1 VYPRGVHPAP
11 FQRIE
16 GRISLTT
23 RACFLRQQHLGL
35 GKMIKFFH
43 VDKSFGSEHTAL
55 MDVSLT
61 IERGEFVFIT
71 GPSGAGKTT
80 LLKIIF
86 CAEMPTSGYVLVNG
100 RNLNRIKDKELALLR
115 RRTGMVFQ
123 DFKLLSK
130 RTVFEN
136 VALALE
142 IMGAPF
148 STIRKRVHQAL
159 KYLDLGGKEGYY
171 PPQLS
176 GGEQQRVA
184 IARAIINNPLI
195 LLADEPTGNLDQDL
209 TVEIMALLKQIHIR
223 GTTVIVATHNQAL
236 LKGTRRRVIT
246 LTKGRMVQ

>member
-1 VYPRGVHPAP
+1 MDFDTCSFWALFFRKQ
-11 FQRIE
+11 F
-16 GRISLTT
+16 
-23 RACFLRQQHLGL
+23 LGL
-35 GKMIKFFH
+35 GEMIQFFH
-43 VDKSFGSEHTAL
+43 VYKSFGSEIPAL
-55 MDVSLT
+55 IDVSLT
-61 IERGEFVFIT
+61 IEKGEFVFVT

-86 CAEMPTSGYVLVNG
+86 CAERPTSGHVLVNG
-100 RNLNRIKDKELALLR
+100 RNLNRIKDKELSLLR

-123 DFKLLSK
+123 DFKLLPN

-159 KYLDLGGKEGYY
+159 RYLDLGGKEDYY

-184 IARAIINNPLI
+184 IARAIINSPLI

-209 TVEIMALLKQIHIR
+209 TVEIMALLKRIHIR
-223 GTTVIVATHNQAL
+223 GTTVIVATHSQEL
-236 LKGTRRRVIT
+236 LKGTRRRVVT
-246 LTKGRMVQ
+246 LNKGRAV

>member
-1 VYPRGVHPAP
+1 
-11 FQRIE
+11 
-16 GRISLTT
+16 
-23 RACFLRQQHLGL
+23 
-35 GKMIKFFH
+35 MIQLFH
-43 VDKSFGSEHTAL
+43 VYKSFGSENPAL
-55 MDVSLT
+55 IDVSLT
-61 IERGEFVFIT
+61 IEKGEFVFIT

-80 LLKIIF
+80 LLKIIL
-86 CAEMPTSGYVLVNG
+86 CAERPTSGHALVNG
-100 RNLNRIKDKELALLR
+100 RNLTRIKDKELALLR

-123 DFKLLSK
+123 DFKLLPN

-142 IMGAPF
+142 IMGVPF

-159 KYLDLGGKEGYY
+159 KHLDLGGKEGYF

-184 IARAIINNPLI
+184 IARAIINSPLI

-209 TVEIMALLKQIHIR
+209 SIEIMALLKQIHIR

-236 LKGTRRRVIT
+236 LKDTSRRVVT
-246 LTKGRMVQ
+246 LNKGRVV

>member
-1 VYPRGVHPAP
+1 
-11 FQRIE
+11 
-16 GRISLTT
+16 
-23 RACFLRQQHLGL
+23 
-35 GKMIKFFH
+35 MIQLFH
-43 VDKSFGSEHTAL
+43 VYKSFGSENPAL
-55 MDVSLT
+55 IDVSLT
-61 IERGEFVFIT
+61 IGRGEFVFIT

-80 LLKIIF
+80 LLKIIL
-86 CAEMPTSGYVLVNG
+86 CAETPTSGYVLVNG
-100 RNLNRIKDKELALLR
+100 RNLTRIKDTELALLR

-123 DFKLLSK
+123 DFKLLPN

-142 IMGAPF
+142 IMGVPF
-148 STIRKRVHQAL
+148 STMRKRIHLAL

-184 IARAIINNPLI
+184 IARAIINNPMI

-236 LKGTRRRVIT
+236 LEGTRRRVVT
-246 LTKGRMVQ
+246 LNKGRAM

>member
-1 VYPRGVHPAP
+1 MDCDTCSFWAL
-11 FQRIE
+11 F
-16 GRISLTT
+16 
-23 RACFLRQQHLGL
+23 FRQQPLGL
-35 GKMIKFFH
+35 GEMIQFFH
-43 VDKSFGSEHTAL
+43 VYKRFGSEKPAL
-55 MDVSLT
+55 IDVSLT
-61 IERGEFVFIT
+61 IEKGEFVFVT

-86 CAEMPTSGYVLVNG
+86 CAERPTSGHVLVNG
-100 RNLNRIKDKELALLR
+100 RNLNRIKDKELSLLR

-123 DFKLLSK
+123 DFKLLPN

-159 KYLDLGGKEGYY
+159 KYLDLGGKEDYH

-184 IARAIINNPLI
+184 IARAIINSPLI

-209 TVEIMALLKQIHIR
+209 TVEIMALLKRIHIR
-223 GTTVIVATHNQAL
+223 GTTVIVATHSQEL
-236 LKGTRRRVIT
+236 LKGTRRRVVT
-246 LTKGRMVQ
+246 LNKGRAV

>member
-1 VYPRGVHPAP
+1 
-11 FQRIE
+11 
-16 GRISLTT
+16 
-23 RACFLRQQHLGL
+23 
-35 GKMIKFFH
+35 MIQLFH
-43 VDKSFGSEHTAL
+43 VYKSFGSEHPAL
-55 MDVSLT
+55 IDVSLT

-80 LLKIIF
+80 LLKTIF
-86 CAEMPTSGYVLVNG
+86 CAEMPTSGHVLVSG
-100 RNLNRIKDKELALLR
+100 RNLNRITGKELALLR
-115 RRTGMVFQ
+115 RSTGVVFQ
-123 DFKLLSK
+123 DFKLLPS

-142 IMGAPF
+142 IMGV
-148 STIRKRVHQAL
+148 SSITIRKRVHQIL
-159 KYLDLGGKEGYY
+159 KYLDLGGKEAYR

-223 GTTVIVATHNQAL
+223 GTTVIVATHSPAL
-236 LKGTRRRVIT
+236 LEGTKRRVVT
-246 LTKGRMVQ
+246 LNKGRVTSAA

>member
-1 VYPRGVHPAP
+1 M
-11 FQRIE
+11 
-16 GRISLTT
+16 
-23 RACFLRQQHLGL
+23 
-35 GKMIKFFH
+35 GKMIQFFH
-43 VDKSFGSEHTAL
+43 VYKRFGSENPAL
-55 MDVSLT
+55 VDVSLT
-61 IERGEFVFIT
+61 IEKGEFVFVT
-71 GPSGAGKTT
+71 GASGAGKTT

-86 CAEMPTSGYVLVNG
+86 CAEKPTSGHVLVNG
-100 RNLNRIKDKELALLR
+100 RNLNRIKDKELSSLR

-123 DFKLLSK
+123 DFKLLPN

-159 KYLDLGGKEGYY
+159 KHLDLGGKEDYH

-184 IARAIINNPLI
+184 IARAIINSPLI

-209 TVEIMALLKQIHIR
+209 TVEIMALLKRIHIR
-223 GTTVIVATHNQAL
+223 GTTVIVATHSQEL
-236 LKGTRRRVIT
+236 LKGTRRRVVT
-246 LTKGRMVQ
+246 LNKGRAV

>member
-1 VYPRGVHPAP
+1 
-11 FQRIE
+11 
-16 GRISLTT
+16 
-23 RACFLRQQHLGL
+23 
-35 GKMIKFFH
+35 MIQLFH
-43 VDKSFGSEHTAL
+43 VYKSFGSENPAL
-55 MDVSLT
+55 TDVSLT
-61 IERGEFVFIT
+61 IEKGEFVFIT
-71 GPSGAGKTT
+71 GSSGAGKTT
-80 LLKIIF
+80 LLKIIL
-86 CAEMPTSGYVLVNG
+86 CAERPTSGHALVNG

-115 RRTGMVFQ
+115 RRMGMVFQ
-123 DFKLLSK
+123 DFKLLPN

-159 KYLDLGGKEGYY
+159 RYLDLGGKEGYY

-184 IARAIINNPLI
+184 IARAIINSPLI

-209 TVEIMALLKQIHIR
+209 TIEIMALLKRIHIR

-236 LKGTRRRVIT
+236 LKDTRRRVVT
-246 LTKGRMVQ
+246 LNKGRVV

>member
-1 VYPRGVHPAP
+1 
-11 FQRIE
+11 
-16 GRISLTT
+16 
-23 RACFLRQQHLGL
+23 
-35 GKMIKFFH
+35 MIQFFH
-43 VDKSFGSEHTAL
+43 VYKNFGSDHPAL
-55 MDVSLT
+55 IDVSLT

-80 LLKIIF
+80 LLKTIF

-100 RNLNRIKDKELALLR
+100 RNLNRITNQELALLR
-115 RRTGMVFQ
+115 RSTGVIFQ
-123 DFKLLSK
+123 DFKLLPR

-142 IMGAPF
+142 IRGAP
-148 STIRKRVHQAL
+148 SVTIRKRVHQIL
-159 KYLDLGGKEGYY
+159 KYLDLGGKEGYR

-223 GTTVIVATHNQAL
+223 GTTVIVATHNPAL
-236 LKGTRRRVIT
+236 LESTKRRVIT
-246 LTKGRMVQ
+246 LNKGRVASTA

>member
-1 VYPRGVHPAP
+1 VY
-11 FQRIE
+11 
-16 GRISLTT
+16 
-23 RACFLRQQHLGL
+23 
-35 GKMIKFFH
+35 
-43 VDKSFGSEHTAL
+43 KSFGAEIPAL
-55 MDVSLT
+55 IDVSLT
-61 IERGEFVFIT
+61 IERGEFVFVT

-80 LLKIIF
+80 LLKIII
-86 CAEMPTSGYVLVNG
+86 CAERPTSGHAVVNG

-123 DFKLLSK
+123 DFKLLAN

-159 KYLDLGGKEGYY
+159 RYLDLGGKEGYY

-184 IARAIINNPLI
+184 IARAIINSPLI

-209 TVEIMALLKQIHIR
+209 TIEIMALLKQIHIR

-236 LKGTRRRVIT
+236 LKGTRRRVVT
-246 LTKGRMVQ
+246 LNKGRVV

>member
-1 VYPRGVHPAP
+1 
-11 FQRIE
+11 
-16 GRISLTT
+16 
-23 RACFLRQQHLGL
+23 
-35 GKMIKFFH
+35 MIQLFH
-43 VDKSFGSEHTAL
+43 VYKSFGSENPAL
-55 MDVSLT
+55 IDVSLT
-61 IERGEFVFIT
+61 IGRGEFVFIT

-80 LLKIIF
+80 LLKIIL
-86 CAEMPTSGYVLVNG
+86 CAETPTSGYVLVNG
-100 RNLNRIKDKELALLR
+100 RNLTRIKDTELALLR

-123 DFKLLSK
+123 DFKLLPN

-142 IMGAPF
+142 IMGVPF
-148 STIRKRVHQAL
+148 STMRKRIHLAL

-184 IARAIINNPLI
+184 IARAIINNPMI

-236 LKGTRRRVIT
+236 LEGTRRLSIRAEQC
-246 LTKGRMVQ
+246 KGMGGGT

>member
-1 VYPRGVHPAP
+1 
-11 FQRIE
+11 
-16 GRISLTT
+16 
-23 RACFLRQQHLGL
+23 
-35 GKMIKFFH
+35 MIQLFH
-43 VDKSFGSEHTAL
+43 VYKSFGSENPAL
-55 MDVSLT
+55 IDVSMT
-61 IERGEFVFIT
+61 IDRGEFVFIT

-86 CAEMPTSGYVLVNG
+86 CAELPTSGYALVNG

-123 DFKLLSK
+123 DFKLLLN

-142 IMGAPF
+142 IMGVPL

-159 KYLDLGGKEGYY
+159 RYLELGGKEGYY

-209 TVEIMALLKQIHIR
+209 TVEIMALLKEIHVR

-236 LKGTRRRVIT
+236 LKGTRRRVVT
-246 LTKGRMVQ
+246 LNKGRVA

>member
-1 VYPRGVHPAP
+1 VY
-11 FQRIE
+11 
-16 GRISLTT
+16 
-23 RACFLRQQHLGL
+23 
-35 GKMIKFFH
+35 
-43 VDKSFGSEHTAL
+43 KSFGSENPAL
-55 MDVSLT
+55 IDVSLT

-80 LLKIIF
+80 LLKVVF
-86 CAEMPTSGYVLVNG
+86 CAEMPTSGYILVNG

-123 DFKLLSK
+123 DFKLLLN

-142 IMGAPF
+142 IMGVPF
-148 STIRKRVHQAL
+148 ATIRKRVHQAL
-159 KYLDLGGKEGYY
+159 RYLDLGGKEACY
-171 PPQLS
+171 PSQLS

-209 TVEIMALLKQIHIR
+209 TIEIMSLLKQIHIR

-236 LKGTRRRVIT
+236 LKGTRRRIVS
-246 LTKGRMVQ
+246 LNKGRVA

>member
-1 VYPRGVHPAP
+1 MGPR
-11 FQRIE
+11 
-16 GRISLTT
+16 
-23 RACFLRQQHLGL
+23 LGE
-35 GKMIKFFH
+35 MIQLFH
-43 VDKSFGSEHTAL
+43 VYKSFGSENPAL
-55 MDVSLT
+55 IDVSLT
-61 IERGEFVFIT
+61 IEKGEFVFIT

-86 CAEMPTSGYVLVNG
+86 CAEMPTSGHALVNG

-123 DFKLLSK
+123 DFKLLAN

-159 KYLDLGGKEGYY
+159 RYLDLGGKEGYC

-184 IARAIINNPLI
+184 IARAIINSPLI

-209 TVEIMALLKQIHIR
+209 TIEIMALLKQIHIR

-236 LKGTRRRVIT
+236 LKGTRRRVVT
-246 LTKGRMVQ
+246 LNKGRTV

>member
-1 VYPRGVHPAP
+1 
-11 FQRIE
+11 
-16 GRISLTT
+16 
-23 RACFLRQQHLGL
+23 
-35 GKMIKFFH
+35 MIKFFH
-43 VDKSFGSEHTAL
+43 VCKNFGSDKPAL

-80 LLKIIF
+80 LLKIIL
-86 CAEMPTSGYVLVNG
+86 CAEAPTSGNVLVNG
-100 RNLNRIKDKELALLR
+100 RNLNRIKDKELSLLR

-123 DFKLLSK
+123 DFKLLSR

-142 IMGAPF
+142 IMGAPV

-184 IARAIINNPLI
+184 IARAIINSPLI
-195 LLADEPTGNLDQDL
+195 LLADEPTGNLDQNL
-209 TVEIMALLKQIHIR
+209 TIEIMALLKQIHIR

-246 LTKGRMVQ
+246 LNKGRVE

>member
-1 VYPRGVHPAP
+1 MGPR
-11 FQRIE
+11 
-16 GRISLTT
+16 
-23 RACFLRQQHLGL
+23 LGE
-35 GKMIKFFH
+35 MIQLFH
-43 VDKSFGSEHTAL
+43 VYKSFGSENPAL
-55 MDVSLT
+55 IDVSLT
-61 IERGEFVFIT
+61 IEKGEFVFVT

-86 CAEMPTSGYVLVNG
+86 CAERPTSGHVLVNG
-100 RNLNRIKDKELALLR
+100 RNLNRIKDKELSLLR

-123 DFKLLSK
+123 DFKLLAN

-159 KYLDLGGKEGYY
+159 RYLDLGGKEGYY

-184 IARAIINNPLI
+184 IARAIINSPLI

-209 TVEIMALLKQIHIR
+209 TIEIMALLKQIHIR

-236 LKGTRRRVIT
+236 LKGTRRRVVT
-246 LTKGRMVQ
+246 LNKGRVV

>member
-1 VYPRGVHPAP
+1 
-11 FQRIE
+11 
-16 GRISLTT
+16 
-23 RACFLRQQHLGL
+23 
-35 GKMIKFFH
+35 MIQFFH
-43 VDKSFGSEHTAL
+43 VYKRFGSEKPAL
-55 MDVSLT
+55 IDVSLT
-61 IERGEFVFIT
+61 IEKGEFVFVT

-86 CAEMPTSGYVLVNG
+86 CAERPTSGHVLVNG
-100 RNLNRIKDKELALLR
+100 RNLNRIKDKELSLLR

-123 DFKLLSK
+123 DFKLLPN

-159 KYLDLGGKEGYY
+159 KYLDLGGKEDYH

-184 IARAIINNPLI
+184 IARAIINSPLI

-209 TVEIMALLKQIHIR
+209 TVEIMALLKRIHIR
-223 GTTVIVATHNQAL
+223 GTTVIVATHSQEL
-236 LKGTRRRVIT
+236 LKGTRRRVVT
-246 LTKGRMVQ
+246 LNKGRAV

>member
-1 VYPRGVHPAP
+1 
-11 FQRIE
+11 
-16 GRISLTT
+16 
-23 RACFLRQQHLGL
+23 
-35 GKMIKFFH
+35 MIQFFH
-43 VDKSFGSEHTAL
+43 VDKRFGSEHQAL
-55 MDVSLT
+55 IDVSLT
-61 IERGEFVFIT
+61 IEKGEFVFVT

-86 CAEMPTSGYVLVNG
+86 CAEKPTSGHVLVNG
-100 RNLNRIKDKELALLR
+100 RNLNRVNDKELSSLR

-123 DFKLLSK
+123 DFKLLPN

-142 IMGAPF
+142 VMGVSF

-159 KYLDLGGKEGYY
+159 KYLDLGGKEDYH

-184 IARAIINNPLI
+184 IARAIINSPLI

-209 TVEIMALLKQIHIR
+209 TVEIMALLKRIHIR
-223 GTTVIVATHNQAL
+223 GTTVIVATHNQEL

-246 LTKGRMVQ
+246 LNKGRLV